1 MHTVLRTKRI
11 IWDELGSGLIVF
23 ASFSCRIAAVYGDWP
38 ALGHFQSI
46 DIGSTTST
54 PISHLI
60 ILIHRIDWHI
70 LVLIVEDVVVQDV
83 IVASL
88 FLEEVAEDMCVLF
101 IRVDSDEATFSLILK
116 YRLFNH
122 EIVRPLSFGRRLDWK
137 WAPLILPRGIGTTK
151 TIELLLDN
159 FR

>member
-1 MHTVLRTKRI
+1 M
-11 IWDELGSGLIVF
+11 GSGLIVF
-23 ASFSCRIAAVYGDWP
+23 APFPCRIAAVYGDRP
-38 ALGHFQSI
+38 ALGHFQSV

-54 PISHLI
+54 PIRHLI
-60 ILIHRIDWHI
+60 ILIHGIDGHV

-88 FLEEVAEDMCVLF
+88 FLKEVAEDVGVLF
-101 IRVDSDEATFSLILK
+101 IRVDSDEATFALILK
-116 YRLFNH
+116 HRLLNH
-122 EIVRPLSFGRRLDWK
+122 KIVRSLSFRRRLDWK
-137 WAPLILPRGIGTTK
+137 WAPLILPRSIGTTE